1 LIGESPSPG
10 LSPEIFERKNV
21 VKKVSL
27 PFPSDNSFWINYE
40 KNLGIV
46 KEEVKVNE
54 DKESIK
60 MTLSEENKS
69 DEIVSEEEKKPDSIK
84 ESEYEPL

>member
-10 LSPEIFERKNV
+10 LSPEVSDRK
-21 VKKVSL
+21 KGIEKFTL

-46 KEEVKVNE
+46 KEEEVKNF
-54 DKESIK
+54 ESIK
-60 MTLSEENKS
+60 SISEEIKS
-69 DEIVSEEEKKPDSIK
+69 VDTVSEEEKK
-84 ESEYEPL
+84 SE